1 MKVSDILTFIMK
13 IMGFRSEIYVYKRAL
28 KVKIS
33 NKVALRQVLRKQL
46 GFQNRKNKNTPNF
59 RGIEI

>member
-1 MKVSDILTFIMK
+1 MKVSDIITFIMK
-13 IMGFRSEIYVYKRAL
+13 IMGFRSAMYKRAL

-33 NKVALRQVLRKQL
+33 NKVALRQVLRKQV

-59 RGIEI
+59 PSIEI